1 MQYLKYLLIIS
12 LLIISCKN
20 NKSIKEKVAQE
31 DQEWVPE
38 GAHLLNDIELAG
50 GQIFR
55 IDSFPSQFIRPR
67 NVDVWLPDNYSK
79 DKEYAVLYMHDGQNL
94 FDANKTWNN
103 QEWRVDEI
111 FSELFLKD
119 SIKNSIVV
127 AIWNIPEIRHADYFP
142 RKAYDF
148 LNEKEK
154 KYLADIAQKQE
165 ININEAN
172 LNADNYLKFIVNEL
186 KSYIDLNFSTLTDSQ
201 NTYIAGSSMGGL
213 ISMYAVCEYPDVF
226 GGAACISTHWPGIMP
241 VANNPVPSAFFKYM
255 EAHIPSPGLHKFY
268 FDYGT
273 ETLDQ
278 YYPQYLKDIDRIF
291 NTKGY
296 SIENYMNL
304 EFEGA
309 DHSEDSWNR
318 RFDIPVLFLL
328 GKD

>member
-1 MQYLKYLLIIS
+1 MQNLKYLLIIT

-20 NKSIKEKVAQE
+20 NKPIETKELEK

-38 GAHLLNDIELAG
+38 GAYLLNSIELAG
-50 GQIFR
+50 GQIYR
-55 IDSFPSQFIRPR
+55 IDSFPSKLIRPR

-79 DKEYAVLYMHDGQNL
+79 ENKYAVLYMHDGQNL

-111 FSELFLKD
+111 FSELFIKD

-127 AIWNIPEIRHADYFP
+127 AIWNIPEIRHSDYFP
-142 RKAYDF
+142 QKALEFVPEGKRKN
-148 LNEKEK
+148 LEE
-154 KYLADIAQKQE
+154 IAIKQE
-165 ININEAN
+165 ANINQEF
-172 LNADNYLKFIVNEL
+172 LNADNYLKFLVNEL
-186 KSYIDLNFSTLTDSQ
+186 KPYIDLNFSTLTDSQ

-213 ISMYAVCEYPDVF
+213 ISMYAVCEYPNVF

-241 VANNPVPSAFFKYM
+241 FPNNPIPAAFFKYM
-255 EAHIPSPGLHKFY
+255 EANIPAPGLHKFY

-273 ETLDQ
+273 ENLDE
-278 YYPQYLKDIDRIF
+278 YYPQYLKDVDRIF
-291 NTKGY
+291 NKKGY
-296 SIENYMNL
+296 NIENYMNL